1 MPIFL
6 LALLGGLGQIAA
18 SLVGRVLVALSI
30 GYVTYKGLDIL
41 LTLFQDKVFGYLL
54 SSGYG
59 EINAALNMLNIGK
72 CVNVT
77 FSAIVARN
85 ALDGLSAA
93 GFTKAKIK

>member
-41 LTLFQDKVFGYLL
+41 LTLFQDKIFSYLL

-85 ALDGLSAA
+85 ALDGLTAA